1 MAMGGRLGVVM
12 SQHHDHFTQLFSES
26 LGRVVIE
33 VQPQHEATVA
43 ALFDRCEVI
52 AKVDNSPMFILS
64 DGSKV
69 AIETLLNS
77 WTQQ

>member
-1 MAMGGRLGVVM
+1 
-12 SQHHDHFTQLFSES
+12 
-26 LGRVVIE
+26 
-33 VQPQHEATVA
+33 
-43 ALFDRCEVI
+43 LFDRCEVI
-52 AKVDNSPMFILS
+52 AKVDNGAMFILS